1 MHEYIITCRSRE
13 ELVDL
18 YDDMET
24 PGGSLYIPDRAVELV
39 HRRAIS
45 RNTHY
50 LLTEEEAEEIRNDP
64 RVIACER
71 TPEDLGLIP
80 DVLWEQTGDFEK
92 TTGTLDSYDK
102 NWGLWRTVNGD
113 TYWGGVDIPQTFDFT
128 TTASGST
135 DWTLFGNDRN
145 GAVGAN
151 DPTITFYVGDTINFN
166 LNSVSASHPFFIRD
180 SSGGSNVSTPPATGQ
195 GSTGNATVSWTPNTA
210 GSYVYECGSHPN
222 MMGTIQVN
230 EVVSPWGSDAT
241 TEISNET
248 IKTTASGRNV
258 DVVIVDTHVN
268 PNHPEFAVNVDGTGG
283 SRLNQFNWFSY
294 SSALGYSTPA
304 TYTYSTS
311 GASPNENHG
320 THVAGT
326 AVGNTQGW
334 ARDANIYNMAFG
346 STLSGVSGWTNYL
359 WDYLRYFH
367 LNKDI
372 NPETGRRNTTITNH
386 SWGYSKGT
394 YSAFLSNITSIRYRG
409 VVTNTNVKADLE
421 DNGIPVPGGS
431 YLYKVPSRVASV
443 DADIADA
450 IADGVIIIS
459 SAGNSYWNCDVS
471 GGPDYDNYYVNS
483 GSTVYHSRGSTPGS
497 TDDVICVG
505 SMGSKAAEYKSNFSN
520 WGDRVDIW
528 ASGSDIVSAVFDYAS
543 SSGYG
548 SRVADPRNGSFWL
561 ASINGTSMSGPQVA
575 GVIACLAET
584 EQNLTQAEAL
594 QYLIETSKANCG
606 DDGGTI
612 NHSPYETFGSTS
624 NNRYLFIARKRQE
637 SGSLQPTLFKN
648 RNPDTAGVKYPR
660 RNTRVTLRA

>member
-24 PGGSLYIPDRAVELV
+24 PGGSLYIPDREVELV

-102 NWGLWRTVNGD
+102 NWGLWRTVNGQ
-113 TYWGGVDIPQTFDFT
+113 TYWGGADIPQTFDFT

-135 DWTLFGNDRN
+135 NWTLFGNDRN

-166 LNSVSASHPFFIRD
+166 LNSVSVSHPFYIRD

-195 GSTGNATVSWTPNTA
+195 GSTGSATVSWTPNTA
-210 GSYVYECGSHPN
+210 GSYVYQCGNHPD
-222 MMGTIQVN
+222 MMGTILVN
-230 EVVSPWGSDAT
+230 EVTSPWGSDAT
-241 TEISNET
+241 TEISNQT
-248 IKTTASGRNV
+248 IRTTASGKNV
-258 DVVIVDTHVN
+258 DVVIVDSHVN
-268 PNHPEFAVNVDGTGG
+268 PDHPEFAVNVDGTGG

-346 STLSGVSGWTNYL
+346 STLSGVVGWTNYL

-372 NPETGRRNTTITNH
+372 NPETGRRNPTITNH

-421 DNGIPVPGGS
+421 DNGIPVPGS
-431 YLYKVPSRVASV
+431 TYLYKVPARVASV

-497 TDDVICVG
+497 ADDVICVG

-548 SRVADPRNGSFWL
+548 DRVADPRNGSYWL